1 MTAQNILANIGK
13 FTSAEIALFE
23 KLTAKKTFNKND
35 ILLKEGEVCQAVFFI
50 LSGCFFQFQP
60 AEITE
65 TIIDLHVQKE
75 WMFNHQSLIEQ
86 SPSKTGIRAFAKSE
100 VIELSLY
107 SLHCLIARS
116 QAFLNLGR
124 IFNQVNS
131 RTYLFDNALNPAQ
144 KYNYIKEARPLLAQM
159 FPIKMIASYLKI
171 APETLS
177 RVRANY

>member
-1 MTAQNILANIGK
+1 MTAKNILASIGQ
-13 FTSAEIALFE
+13 FSSAEISLFE
-23 KLTAKKTFNKND
+23 KFTVRKTFNKND
-35 ILLKEGEVCQAVFFI
+35 ILLKEGKVCQAVFFI
-50 LSGCFFQFQP
+50 VSGCFFQFQT

-75 WMFNHQSLIEQ
+75 WMCNYQSLTGQ
-86 SPSKTGIRAFAKSE
+86 SPSKTVIRAFTKSE

-116 QAFLNLGR
+116 QAFLYFGS

-144 KYNYIKEARPLLAQM
+144 KYNYIKEARPLLPQM